1 MQIQTTYTV
10 GKVKHM
16 SCWNDLEIQCE
27 NGDTVIVPMSTS
39 EKKYLAD
46 NLLNRVKSDQQR
58 ELDSLKEALNPTE
71 LIEE

>member
-1 MQIQTTYTV
+1 MKIQTTYTV

-39 EKKYLAD
+39 DKKYLAD
-46 NLLNRVKSDQQR
+46 NLLSRVKTDQQR
-58 ELDSLKEALNPTE
+58 ELDNLKEAISPTE
-71 LIEE
+71 KIEE

>member
-10 GKVKHM
+10 GKVTHM

-46 NLLNRVKSDQQR
+46 NLLNRVKSAQQR
-58 ELDSLKEALNPTE
+58 ELDSLKEAINPTE